1 MFRQTLENGK
11 FFNTKSISVPH
22 RERERERER
31 ALYKEYAYCISF
43 KELKGPFQQVDSFTQ
58 I

>member
-1 MFRQTLENGK
+1 MGNFLTQKAFQFLT
-11 FFNTKSISVPH
+11 
-22 RERERERER
+22 EREREREK